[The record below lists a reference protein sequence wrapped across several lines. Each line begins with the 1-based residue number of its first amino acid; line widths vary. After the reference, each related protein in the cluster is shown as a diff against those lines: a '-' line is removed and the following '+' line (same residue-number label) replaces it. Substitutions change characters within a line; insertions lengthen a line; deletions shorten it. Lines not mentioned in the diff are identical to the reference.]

1 MKGVV
6 IMLSFIISILG
17 VLLTMLGIVIIVV
30 FIGAGYVLIKLI
42 AYAIPIV
49 IMLLGIRYL
58 LKL

>member
-1 MKGVV
+1 
-6 IMLSFIISILG
+6 
-17 VLLTMLGIVIIVV
+17 MLGIVIIVV